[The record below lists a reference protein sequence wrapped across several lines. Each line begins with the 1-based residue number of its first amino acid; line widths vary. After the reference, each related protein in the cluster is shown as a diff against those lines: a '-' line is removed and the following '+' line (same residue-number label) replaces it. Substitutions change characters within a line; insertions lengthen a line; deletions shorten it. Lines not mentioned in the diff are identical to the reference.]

1 MHRDIYCTHI
11 NNQPK
16 CTNYFASQRQNIS
29 LPFFLALVFIFY
41 CFYDKSLYFHLMK
54 RNTYSSSSPS
64 LPAAFIKSSLQSIM
78 DTSNSNNSKLTF
90 ISSAVLWRDHA
101 PTFRQPLV
109 TRWTPPVYGHHTR
122 QYHRTARCIIS
133 QSSSSPTPPQ
143 STSSSTTEA
152 SSSPSSLSTD
162 SSRVQFP
169 SLTADM
175 FRHPVDIRATRM
187 LRALTAWAEP
197 TIRFLLRRV
206 EDSFFFENLT
216 TGVRVTSTQYGTI
229 HKQLVEAC
237 QILDIS
243 PLPEV
248 YVRQNAVPNAYT
260 LAFQGNRQE
269 NNPPC
274 CIVLHSSLVDLL
286 TTDEIQAVLAHE
298 LGHVKSEH
306 GVWITMAN
314 LLLLLPMMSES
325 FGAQL
330 LVWQRAAE
338 LSCDRAMLLV
348 TQDTNVA
355 MSTLMKLTGGSR
367 KFAHEMDV
375 EQFLQQADTFDQMAK
390 SSWLAR
396 QLRESMI
403 RSTTHPLPILRVREL
418 KRWSQSN
425 QFRSLLT
432 SGKMLD

>member
-1 MHRDIYCTHI
+1 MK
-11 NNQPK
+11 QS
-16 CTNYFASQRQNIS
+16 TN
-29 LPFFLALVFIFY
+29 
-41 CFYDKSLYFHLMK
+41 
-54 RNTYSSSSPS
+54 TSSSSS
-64 LPAAFIKSSLQSIM
+64 LPDTFIKSPFQSM
-78 DTSNSNNSKLTF
+78 DTSNSNNKNKLSF
-90 ISSAVLWRDHA
+90 ISSAVVWRDHA
-101 PTFRQPLV
+101 PGFRQSLV
-109 TRWTPPVYGHHTR
+109 PRWTPPVYGHPTR

-133 QSSSSPTPPQ
+133 QSSSSLTPSQ
-143 STSSSTTEA
+143 SPSSSTREA
-152 SSSPSSLSTD
+152 SSSPSSLSTE
-162 SSRVQFP
+162 SSRVHFP

-175 FRHPVDIRATRM
+175 FRHPIDIRATRM
-187 LRALTAWAEP
+187 LRSLTVWAEP

-237 QILDIS
+237 RILDIS

-260 LAFQGNRQE
+260 LAFQGNRQG

-367 KFAHEMDV
+367 KLAHEMDV

-403 RSTTHPLPILRVREL
+403 SSTTHPLPILRVREL

-432 SGKMLD
+432 SGKILD